1 MKVVKSDPIEIPMLT
16 DDRFDRI
23 EQFAE
28 LVKPVQQFMLKH
40 YNPHSKVIIECNG
53 ATITTD
59 EMFIPLKVG
68 EQMGYVACLFIG
80 GIVGYFTAALMVAAK
95 EGDKYGRQKSKV

>member
-1 MKVVKSDPIEIPMLT
+1 MKIMKAIKSDSIEVPMLT

-28 LVKPVQQFMLKH
+28 LVKPVQRFMLKH
-40 YNPHSKVIIECNG
+40 YSAHSKVIIECNG

-68 EQMGYVACLFIG
+68 
-80 GIVGYFTAALMVAAK
+80 
-95 EGDKYGRQKSKV
+95 D

>member
-16 DDRFDRI
+16 DDRFDKI

-28 LVKPVQQFMLKH
+28 LVKPVQEWMLKNYH
-40 YNPHSKVIIECNG
+40 PHSRIIIESTG
-53 ATITTD
+53 ATVVTD

-68 EQMGYVACLFIG
+68 
-80 GIVGYFTAALMVAAK
+80 
-95 EGDKYGRQKSKV
+95 D

>member
-16 DDRFDRI
+16 DDIFDRI

-40 YNPHSKVIIECNG
+40 YCPHSKVIIEGDG

-68 EQMGYVACLFIG
+68 E
-80 GIVGYFTAALMVAAK
+80 
-95 EGDKYGRQKSKV
+95 

>member
-23 EQFAE
+23 EEFAE

-68 EQMGYVACLFIG
+68 E
-80 GIVGYFTAALMVAAK
+80 
-95 EGDKYGRQKSKV
+95 

>member
-1 MKVVKSDPIEIPMLT
+1 MMKKMKVIKSDPIEVPMLT
-16 DDRFDRI
+16 DDRFDKI

-28 LVKPVQQFMLKH
+28 LVKPVQQFMLKN
-40 YNPHSKVIIECNG
+40 YSPHSRVIIECNG

-68 EQMGYVACLFIG
+68 
-80 GIVGYFTAALMVAAK
+80 
-95 EGDKYGRQKSKV
+95 D

>member
-1 MKVVKSDPIEIPMLT
+1 MKVIKTTATEIPMLT
-16 DDRFDRI
+16 DDKFDKI

-28 LVKPVQQFMLKH
+28 LVKPLQQWMLQN
-40 YNPHSKVIIECNG
+40 YNPHSKIIIECNG

-68 EQMGYVACLFIG
+68 
-80 GIVGYFTAALMVAAK
+80 
-95 EGDKYGRQKSKV
+95 D